1 MPPVSLNSS
10 NIHASH
16 VEVVCNF
23 AAGEVGHWYHLRKP
37 CEVDA
42 ETLWR
47 PTIVGF
53 LAKIDIPSHSQRPPS
68 PGETPWFV
76 PAMTW
81 NVRMNGGGV
90 QLKTAPQERL
100 KAKREN
106 KKDSKLWASKMGSWN
121 SQIFKWVLMMFIYFY
136 NVQNGMLHWVGLLCF
151 YYRSAHGER
160 VGCDRT
166 TWLRRK
172 NHRGSTQNNLNEST
186 CLLDVSIFSSLKD
199 FRKVAKCS
207 EEISSKCGPHVV
219 AEHQLGFVPL
229 AAQDF
234 QPKVSFCWLQK
245 ISMPTLFGVEFEPVF
260 LRFCFKKGPHRRLLL
275 SLKKSEIA
283 SFT

>member
-1 MPPVSLNSS
+1 MRSWCRNALASNDCWVSSQNWHTFAQPKASLTGRNSMICS
-10 NIHASH
+10 SH
-16 VEVVCNF
+16 DMECKD
-23 AAGEVGHWYHLRKP
+23 ER
-37 CEVDA
+37 
-42 ETLWR
+42 
-47 PTIVGF
+47 
-53 LAKIDIPSHSQRPPS
+53 
-68 PGETPWFV
+68 
-76 PAMTW
+76 
-81 NVRMNGGGV
+81 GGV

-260 LRFCFKKGPHRRLLL
+260 LRFCFKKGPHRRLLV